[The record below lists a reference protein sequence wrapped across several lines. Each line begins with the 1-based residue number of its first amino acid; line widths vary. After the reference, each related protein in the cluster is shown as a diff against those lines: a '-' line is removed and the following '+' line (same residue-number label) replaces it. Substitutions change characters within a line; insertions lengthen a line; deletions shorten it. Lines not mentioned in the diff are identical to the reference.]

1 VVRAGYG
8 LYYNSSVYA
17 NVANNMSQQPPLS
30 TSWNLY
36 LTDGPLS
43 MGNAFVNASGRGT
56 NTASNTF
63 AVDPNYKNGYAQ
75 QWQLSIQ
82 QNLPFSFQ
90 TTVAYQGTKGTN
102 LERQIRPWVVPPGAV
117 AAPYP
122 TGYSYV
128 TTGDNSIYNAVSASL
143 TRRFR
148 GGLSATASYQF
159 AKMIDGGSTAQ
170 NWLDFRPERAVTGA
184 PQTLNIN
191 FNYSTGQGRRGGAL
205 VGGWKGVILKDWGI
219 GSSISMGTGSFLT
232 VNAGGASG
240 ATKGGSNRADAT
252 GQPAMAIPAGKNW
265 FFNENAFA
273 VPAAGTWGSSGRDV
287 IRGPFRIGVN
297 GSANRTFR
305 VGERLRMTFN
315 MQATNVLN
323 AVVVTGWNTSLTSST
338 FGQVSGVGA
347 MRNVSSGLRF
357 NF

>member
-1 VVRAGYG
+1 MWDIYSQDDWRLTPRLSLTLGLRWDYQTPVSELNNQLVNMAFTGPWFTSFTTVQPGQANCPAGAVCSGALINPDKNNIAPRLGIAWRPSAKRSTVVRAGYG

-122 TGYSYV
+122 TGYS
-128 TTGDNSIYNAVSASL
+128 
-143 TRRFR
+143 
-148 GGLSATASYQF
+148 
-159 AKMIDGGSTAQ
+159 
-170 NWLDFRPERAVTGA
+170 
-184 PQTLNIN
+184 
-191 FNYSTGQGRRGGAL
+191 
-205 VGGWKGVILKDWGI
+205 
-219 GSSISMGTGSFLT
+219 
-232 VNAGGASG
+232 
-240 ATKGGSNRADAT
+240 
-252 GQPAMAIPAGKNW
+252 
-265 FFNENAFA
+265 
-273 VPAAGTWGSSGRDV
+273 
-287 IRGPFRIGVN
+287 
-297 GSANRTFR
+297 
-305 VGERLRMTFN
+305 
-315 MQATNVLN
+315 
-323 AVVVTGWNTSLTSST
+323 
-338 FGQVSGVGA
+338 
-347 MRNVSSGLRF
+347 
-357 NF
+357 